1 MESRNEQRQ
10 GELNREPRPSRRLL
24 VPLFDRLTAPID
36 PRAEDAKSYRS
47 LDFSGALAS
56 VRREVE
62 RILNTR
68 TVLQKSGGPLT
79 ALEYGLPDFAHVS
92 ATDMQGRADL
102 ALLIT
107 RVIEAFEPRLSQVR
121 VNLEPHPSGQRF
133 LVGRITANL
142 RINVNAEPVSFPLE
156 LDVPLL
162 PTEAIQPAL
171 ATSEA

>member
-1 MESRNEQRQ
+1 
-10 GELNREPRPSRRLL
+10 
-24 VPLFDRLTAPID
+24 
-36 PRAEDAKSYRS
+36 
-47 LDFSGALAS
+47 

-92 ATDMQGRADL
+92 ATDMQARADL
-102 ALLIT
+102 ALQIT
-107 RVIEAFEPRLSQVR
+107 RAIEAFEPRLSQVR

-133 LVGRITANL
+133 LVGTITANL
-142 RINVNAEPVSFPLE
+142 TISVIAEPVSFPLE
-156 LDVPLL
+156 IDVPLL

-171 ATSEA
+171 AR